1 MALIPFKSTEKK
13 GKANA
18 KSIFSLALL
27 MFSLVAW
34 MCLFSWKIMT
44 KKEGKEIVTVKVY
57 LNTGIIAGLIGVG
70 FIASTLIFGVLL
82 LVLK

>member
-13 GKANA
+13 GKANS

-34 MCLFSWKIMT
+34 MCLFR
-44 KKEGKEIVTVKVY
+44 
-57 LNTGIIAGLIGVG
+57 
-70 FIASTLIFGVLL
+70 
-82 LVLK
+82 